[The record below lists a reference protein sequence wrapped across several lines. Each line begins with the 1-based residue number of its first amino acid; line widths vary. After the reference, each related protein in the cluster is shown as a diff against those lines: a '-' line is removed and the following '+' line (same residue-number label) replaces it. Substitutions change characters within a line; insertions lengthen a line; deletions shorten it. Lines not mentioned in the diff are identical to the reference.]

1 MRPGST
7 STDLDYE
14 SKKLGGSAM
23 KRSAMIVFLMV
34 IFFLWNTPK
43 ASAQFSEA
51 GVQKLDVPIDAPDFT
66 LKVLGGG
73 KISLE
78 GSRGKI
84 IVLNFF
90 TSWCPICQEE
100 FLSFDKLYE
109 EFRDKDMVFLR
120 VAVKAKEKDLVKYK
134 KFSPILLDNNGRVA
148 KVYGVGHHATFFIN
162 REGKII
168 GKTFAAKDW
177 TSENMRSLIQY
188 LSNQ

>member
-1 MRPGST
+1 
-7 STDLDYE
+7 
-14 SKKLGGSAM
+14 M
-23 KRSAMIVFLMV
+23 KRSAMIVFLIA

-51 GVQKLDVPIDAPDFT
+51 GVQKIDVPIDAPNFT

-78 GSRGKI
+78 GLRGKI

-100 FLSFDKLYE
+100 FLSFDELYE
-109 EFRDKDMVFLR
+109 EFKSKDILFLK
-120 VAVKAKEKDLVKYK
+120 VAVKAKEKDLGRYR
-134 KFSPILLDNNGRVA
+134 KFSPILMDNNGKVA
-148 KVYGVGHHATFFIN
+148 SAYGVGHHATFFIN
-162 REGKII
+162 REGKIV
-168 GKTFAAKDW
+168 GKTFAEQDW
-177 TSENMRSLIQY
+177 TSESMRNFIQY